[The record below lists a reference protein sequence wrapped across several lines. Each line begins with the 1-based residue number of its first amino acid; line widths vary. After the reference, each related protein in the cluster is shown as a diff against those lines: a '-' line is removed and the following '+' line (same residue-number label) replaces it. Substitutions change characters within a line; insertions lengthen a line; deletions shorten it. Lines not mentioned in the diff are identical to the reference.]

1 MNILNW
7 YLEPL
12 KFKNMSHSE
21 KKQDMLNLKDLALKA
36 KTRDYIDLDK
46 LSEHDKKNAMDII
59 LRNYLMIQIT

>member
-1 MNILNW
+1 
-7 YLEPL
+7 L